1 MKKLPEDQQVDFLRT
16 IVNCNIRAI
25 VERDEKVRI
34 DLGWREPRHAV
45 FTIYV
50 AHTDVGFVDL
60 WGCIP
65 NCSFYDDVF
74 SRKPQTSLTSQFRS
88 KYLIDVDG
96 HSFSGRWHAFLQ
108 SRSLGFKA
116 TIFPMSA
123 IVLT

>member
-50 AHTDVGFVDL
+50 AHTDVGLVLGNEGATIDALRRIVWTACKKTDLKVDL
-60 WGCIP
+60 
-65 NCSFYDDVF
+65 N
-74 SRKPQTSLTSQFRS
+74 
-88 KYLIDVDG
+88 
-96 HSFSGRWHAFLQ
+96 
-108 SRSLGFKA
+108 
-116 TIFPMSA
+116 
-123 IVLT
+123 VLTNGSSH